1 MDERIK
7 EKLINRAKTNPYVN
21 FLGIDFTVIEEGRV
35 EAHMPLHDEQ
45 RQYSGV
51 THGGVL
57 AALADTIAGF
67 AAYTMTPLEKDVLTA
82 ELKMSFL
89 RAAWGNELIAK
100 GTVIKAGRNIH
111 FCECEIYC
119 DPSQGIYGQ
128 SHERNSCRPQKRIR
142 TERNDHPWCAH
153 RLGSPLDAAFYRSVR
168 TIVCIAGRQDKWQ

>member
-21 FLGIDFTVIEEGRV
+21 FLGIDFT
-35 EAHMPLHDEQ
+35 Q

-119 DPSQGIYGQ
+119 DDKLVSKSSGTFCVV
-128 SHERNSCRPQKRIR
+128 HPQ
-142 TERNDHPWCAH
+142 
-153 RLGSPLDAAFYRSVR
+153 V
-168 TIVCIAGRQDKWQ
+168 

>member
-67 AAYTMTPLEKDVLTA
+67 AINKARLLAVTFAVFAAYTMTPLEKDVLTA

-100 GTVIKAGRNIH
+100 GAVIKAGRNIH

-119 DPSQGIYGQ
+119 DDKLVSKSSGTFCVV
-128 SHERNSCRPQKRIR
+128 HPQ
-142 TERNDHPWCAH
+142 
-153 RLGSPLDAAFYRSVR
+153 V
-168 TIVCIAGRQDKWQ
+168 

>member
-57 AALADTIAGF
+57 AALADTIAGLYDDPAGERRADGRVENVF
-67 AAYTMTPLEKDVLTA
+67 LT
-82 ELKMSFL
+82 
-89 RAAWGNELIAK
+89 G
-100 GTVIKAGRNIH
+100 
-111 FCECEIYC
+111 
-119 DPSQGIYGQ
+119 
-128 SHERNSCRPQKRIR
+128 
-142 TERNDHPWCAH
+142 
-153 RLGSPLDAAFYRSVR
+153 RLG
-168 TIVCIAGRQDKWQ
+168 